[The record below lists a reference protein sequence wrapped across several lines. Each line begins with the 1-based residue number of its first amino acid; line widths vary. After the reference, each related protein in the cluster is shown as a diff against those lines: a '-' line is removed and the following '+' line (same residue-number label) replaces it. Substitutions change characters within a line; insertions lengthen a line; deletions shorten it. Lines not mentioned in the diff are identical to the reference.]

1 MAAPSD
7 PDLPELRPAAA
18 EDFAALLEVYRQN
31 ADFLALAGLMADE
44 ALLREDLAHF
54 AALGAETWVI
64 EKDAQT
70 AGLAAWIPAGYEG
83 RPEQAYLELMM
94 IGQPWRSQGLGGWAV
109 QALLQRL
116 RENGCRALFAHVQ
129 VNNPRGQAFWL
140 RCGFRVDGGAQTQPD
155 GTVTVRLRLDLD

>member
-1 MAAPSD
+1 LAAPSD
-7 PDLPELRPAAA
+7 PDLPVLRLAGP

-31 ADFLALAGLMADE
+31 ADFLALAGLTADE

-94 IGQPWRSQGLGGWAV
+94 IGRPWRSQGLGSQVMLAL
-109 QALLQRL
+109 QARL
-116 RENGCRALFAHVQ
+116 RENGCRVLFAHVQ

-140 RCGFRVDGGAQTQPD
+140 RCGFRVEGEAQAQPD